1 MAYDSVWSSRDNMV
15 PFADTELEGEE
26 TSEGAI
32 TPPADETPSDS
43 KYGAKNE
50 RESNGCITN
59 HVTDR
64 VLWDGLYNGQR
75 VRCVRGNG
83 SDLCERKN
91 PIKSLQDWKRV
102 YNQSSEDPLIE
113 CLVNNLFTRGDVWGC
128 ERHVLS
134 MAAFMHECI
143 AEAVPYCG
151 KGRHS

>member
-91 PIKSLQDWKRV
+91 PIKSLAHYSVNMIVDK
-102 YNQSSEDPLIE
+102 QSRHLPSGLE
-113 CLVNNLFTRGDVWGC
+113 TR
-128 ERHVLS
+128 
-134 MAAFMHECI
+134 I
-143 AEAVPYCG
+143 
-151 KGRHS
+151 